1 MMRWYPWLNIVYSK
15 ILSSYR
21 KNRGHHALLL
31 NAKWDNGE
39 DTLIYAISRWLSCSN
54 PLEIR
59 HCNMCHNCKLM
70 NIGHHPDYYQINPEN
85 NTQTIGVD
93 IMRACINS
101 VYHHAYQSKVKI
113 IFIKYVE
120 YLTDQSINVLLKI
133 LDEPPINTYFF
144 FKTRD
149 YMRIPSTFLSRCM
162 KWSIIPPK
170 ESLGLQWLMKQQ
182 EGINDILLAQ
192 CALRL
197 CNGAPIEAEAMF
209 KLGMWTHRLELC
221 KSIYYTIINK
231 DFLKLVPFLNTCR
244 NNTYLY
250 WFITVLADALKWK
263 QGINQRF
270 IINLDQIELITIIA
284 DYWSVSSLSRQ
295 LQQWLALLCYFQ
307 KFTNID
313 RELLLTYRLLNW
325 QQDIV
330 ESCFHVWSI

>member
-1 MMRWYPWLNIVYSK
+1 MKWYPWLNIIHSK
-15 ILSSYR
+15 ILNSYR

-39 DTLIYAISRWLSCSN
+39 DALIYAIVRWLSCSH
-54 PLEIR
+54 PRETR
-59 HCNMCHNCKLM
+59 HCNICYNCKLM
-70 NIGHHPDYYQINPEN
+70 NIGHYPDYYPINPDN

-93 IMRACINS
+93 IIRACINAI
-101 VYHHAYQSKVKI
+101 HHHSYRSQVKI

-120 YLTDQSINVLLKI
+120 HLTDQSINVLLKT

-144 FKTRD
+144 FQTRD
-149 YMRIPSTFLSRCM
+149 YMKIPLTFLSRCM
-162 KWSIIPPK
+162 KWSITPPK
-170 ESLGLQWLMKQQ
+170 ESLGLQWLKQQQ
-182 EGINDILLAQ
+182 EGRVDDKSAQ

-209 KLGMWTHRLELC
+209 KLGMWKQRLELC
-221 KSIYYTIINK
+221 KSIYCTIINK

-244 NNTYLY
+244 KNTYLY
-250 WFITVLADALKWK
+250 WFITILVDALKWK
-263 QGINQRF
+263 QGINKRF

-284 DYWSVSSLSRQ
+284 DYRNVSSLSLQ
-295 LQQWLALLCYFQ
+295 LQQWLSLLCYFQ
-307 KFTNID
+307 KFTSVD

-325 QQDIV
+325 KQDIV